1 MNNLSALTNPFF
13 TTKNIAAATLRL
25 VLAVCILQLAALAQA
40 QISTSPDEKT
50 LTVDDAPEMNVIALG
65 KTVIVKQR
73 AKGVLAFGGD
83 VIIEGRVEGDVAT
96 IGGSIIQRSGAF
108 VGGDIIAFGG
118 AYKPEDREPL
128 RANGKET
135 VMIGAF
141 EEELR
146 GIAQNPSQ
154 ILSPSLSPAFF
165 AQRLLSILFW
175 FIVSLGLTTIAPGAI
190 SRAVARIQLSSLKIA
205 GLGSA
210 GFILISLGVIASFQ
224 VLPDY
229 LSVIFGLMAFVLV
242 MLSYVFGRVSLQVSA
257 GKMIQK
263 YFFPGK
269 SGSEALAI
277 LFGVVAWTLLLSIPY
292 LWIQALL
299 ILFAGGVG
307 LVLTARSKT
316 AWQRN

>member
-1 MNNLSALTNPFF
+1 MDNSRALTIPFF
-13 TTKNIAAATLRL
+13 TNKNIAAATARIL
-25 VLAVCILQLAALAQA
+25 LAICIFQLAAFAQA

-50 LTVDDAPEMNVIALG
+50 LIVDDAPEMEVYALG
-65 KTVIVKQR
+65 KSVIVKQR

-118 AYKPEDREPL
+118 SYKPEDREPQ
-128 RANGKET
+128 RAEGKET

-175 FIVSLGLTTIAPGAI
+175 FIVSLGLTTIAPGAV

-205 GLGSA
+205 ALGSA
-210 GFILISLGVIASFQ
+210 GFILISIGVIASFR

-229 LSVIFGLMAFVLV
+229 LSVILGLMVFVLI
-242 MLSYVFGRVSLQVSA
+242 MLSYVFGRVALQVSM

-263 YFFPGK
+263 YLFPGRT
-269 SGSEALAI
+269 GSESLAI
-277 LFGVVAWTLLLSIPY
+277 LFGVVGWTLLLSVPY
-292 LWIQALL
+292 LWILALL
-299 ILFAGGVG
+299 LLFAGGVG